1 MRAPAAKRGARQ
13 AGGVTQGGELWAQLQ
28 PLASGL
34 LRCVAEGCGLEIGRV
49 GQSKVAGWARAI
61 DDVCEVCEA

>member
-1 MRAPAAKRGARQ
+1 MRALAAKRGARQ
-13 AGGVTQGGELWAQLQ
+13 AGALHKEVSSGAQLQ

-49 GQSKVAGWARAI
+49 GQSKVAGWARYR
-61 DDVCEVCEA
+61 